1 MASSC
6 QDPPTPNELLAVTDA
21 AVGSLRSV
29 RFSLT
34 RAGWLVTPLLFLAA
48 CGSSTP
54 AAPAVTA
61 PAGSVVC
68 SYVPSSR
75 PAAREVEPP
84 TAVQPATGIAGAAI
98 NLTGGTV
105 EVELNQ
111 EVAPCTVGSFVHL
124 AQAGYFDDT
133 PCHRLTA
140 APSLSVLQC
149 GDPSGTGGGGPGYTY
164 ADETNPDM
172 VYPAGTLAMA
182 NAGPDTNGSQFFLVY
197 ADSFLPPDYTVFGSI
212 TSGLDVITDIAAQG
226 ITGSGNA
233 TAPVQPVT
241 ITSVTVEG

>member
-1 MASSC
+1 MRLSSARAG
-6 QDPPTPNELLAVTDA
+6 LLAV
-21 AVGSLRSV
+21 
-29 RFSLT
+29 
-34 RAGWLVTPLLFLAA
+34 PLLAVLFVLTG

-54 AAPAVTA
+54 QAPAVTA

-68 SYVPSSR
+68 TYVPSTR
-75 PAAREVEPP
+75 AAAKEVDLPAP
-84 TAVQPATGIAGAAI
+84 VQPSTGIAGATI
-98 NLTGGTV
+98 ELTGGSV

-111 EVAPCTVGSFVHL
+111 EVAPCTVGSFLHL
-124 AQAGYFDDT
+124 AQSGYFDDT

-140 APSLSVLQC
+140 AASLSVLQC
-149 GDPSGTGGGGPGYTY
+149 GDPSGTGSGGPGYTY

-212 TSGLDVITDIAAQG
+212 TGGLDVITGIAAQG

-233 TAPVQPVT
+233 TAPVAPVT
-241 ITSVTVEG
+241 ISSVTVLG